1 MVVEITCDCIFD
13 ALDFRN
19 EQLIGIRNNTIIR
32 SGIKSILNFRHNIEK
47 YGFKCLEFGNPLVVP
62 ILGSTAILAWTR

>member
-19 EQLIGIRNNTIIR
+19 EQLILAFGIIR
-32 SGIKSILNFRHNIEK
+32 
-47 YGFKCLEFGNPLVVP
+47 
-62 ILGSTAILAWTR
+62 